1 MGERSPI
8 KEKRSLSA
16 LPFAKPTHILPTAV
30 PGAQAFDTTPHAQEL
45 QAVWPHNMDVGRAR
59 DMSIVRFEAWGSI
72 NMEELEIGWSGSAY
86 GAAAYE
92 DAKIAWCFLEE
103 LQNVCLVALSFREKR
118 TLGVSMLVDAGG
130 MTTRHA
136 KLSVVLNY
144 ASNTSRVQISP
155 A

>member
-1 MGERSPI
+1 
-8 KEKRSLSA
+8 
-16 LPFAKPTHILPTAV
+16 
-30 PGAQAFDTTPHAQEL
+30 
-45 QAVWPHNMDVGRAR
+45 
-59 DMSIVRFEAWGSI
+59 MSIVRFEAWGLI
-72 NMEELEIGWSGSAY
+72 NMEELEIGWSGSAN

-103 LQNVCLVALSFREKR
+103 LQNMYLVALSLREKR

-144 ASNTSRVQISP
+144 ASNTGRVQISP